1 MNLTSQLGEKHL
13 VLAIVAAFALG
24 SGLVAYLLLVVFG
37 DVLSALADRLRRRS
51 PLLRLE
57 PGPVRVAH
65 RVAPAAH
72 RERLGRLAWMAA
84 GVLGAALA
92 RDPLLSVY
100 ALGIGAVMAWRTGGE
115 ALSKQRAVV
124 SEQLEALVWR
134 FKAIH
139 STARSVMDSVEISA
153 SKLPEGLLKQAA
165 MDSVARARMAR
176 GDMRDLLK
184 PLSELGDP
192 HVEQFT
198 FILERIELSD
208 TDTVQSVLSEF
219 HDRLRTRRVLR
230 GRARASMSAVN
241 LTRNVLL
248 GSLALVAVL
257 MLAVPDT
264 HAYYTGTLANR
275 LLFVVVTLVGLVAGL
290 YLGAEAQ
297 RVEETML

>member
-1 MNLTSQLGEKHL
+1 MTLSIPLGEKHL
-13 VLAIVAAFALG
+13 VLVIVAAFALG
-24 SGLVAYLLLVVFG
+24 TALVARIVLSTLG
-37 DVLSALADRLRRRS
+37 DVLSALVDRLRHRS

-57 PGPVRVAH
+57 AAQVTAPR
-65 RVAPAAH
+65 RVAPTGRRA
-72 RERLGRLAWMAA
+72 RLGRLMWMAA
-84 GVLGAALA
+84 GLLVAALA

-100 ALGIGAVMAWRTGGE
+100 ALAFGGVMAWRSGGQVTT
-115 ALSKQRAVV
+115 KQLTVV

-139 STARSVMDSVEISA
+139 STSRSVMDSLEISA
-153 SKLPEGLLKQAA
+153 SKLPDGLLRQAV

-176 GDMRDLLK
+176 GDMQDNLK

-192 HVEQFT
+192 HVDQFA

-208 TDTVQSVLSEF
+208 TDTVASVLSEF

-230 GRARASMSAVN
+230 GRAHASMSAVS
-241 LTRNVLL
+241 LTRNVLQ
-248 GSLALVAVL
+248 GSLAGVAVL

-297 RVEETML
+297 RVEETAL